1 MGVEDG
7 TSQELLVGIMNA
19 EGGPAA
25 LLKWFNHLLFTGDLP
40 ADWYKALMVVLPK
53 TAAPSLPK
61 ELRPIGLSS
70 SVSRTFCRVLLQRAK
85 SSVAAIGP
93 CQLSGPHKQT
103 CDYLFLCSPVDA
115 VGEGVEIWTCIPQS

>member
-1 MGVEDG
+1 MNFKVLFMEGEWGSVGKDG

-19 EGGPAA
+19 EGGPDA

-61 ELRPIGLSS
+61 ELRPISLSS
-70 SVSRTFCRVLLQRAK
+70 SVSRTFCRATSQIVG
-85 SSVAAIGP
+85 SS
-93 CQLSGPHKQT
+93 
-103 CDYLFLCSPVDA
+103 YWA
-115 VGEGVEIWTCIPQS
+115 VPTVRTSQANM